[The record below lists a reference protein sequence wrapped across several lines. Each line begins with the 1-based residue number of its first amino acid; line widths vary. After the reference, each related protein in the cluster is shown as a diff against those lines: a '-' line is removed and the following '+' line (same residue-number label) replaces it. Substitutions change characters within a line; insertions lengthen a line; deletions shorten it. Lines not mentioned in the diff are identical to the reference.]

1 MQIVDLDQENDLSGS
16 TAEALLLISR
26 LSPVD
31 TSDQTKDDQVPEGLC
46 VFSELIHTTETLPGT
61 YTIKLEPNAKGV
73 VHAARH
79 LRVESNSSRK
89 LLTSSVKFNPIVTNN
104 KSGRANL
111 LGQLHGSLHSGDKIR
126 ICDLN
131 KVSHRQIQMTA
142 TSLQSQVRTRQI
154 FQRVMDQ
161 ILEGTEGETAIMDD
175 TLIAGRDVEHHDAIL
190 HKVIERATSYKLKL
204 NLQKCSV
211 RQPEVPYIRHL
222 LNSEGLKPDPSK
234 VVAVHNMPTPQ
245 TKEDLRRF
253 LGLVTYLGKFILN
266 LSELDAALRDLLKTD
281 CQPV

>member
-1 MQIVDLDQENDLSGS
+1 M
-16 TAEALLLISR
+16 ISQVAP
-26 LSPVD
+26 LKHFCKFQDYPQL
-31 TSDQTKDDQVPEGLC
+31 TLQTKPKMTKFQKDSVYFL
-46 VFSELIHTTETLPGT
+46 SLSTLPKHYLEPT
-61 YTIKLEPNAKGV
+61 QSKLEPNAKGV

-104 KSGRANL
+104 KSGRANR

-161 ILEGTEGETAIMDD
+161 ILEGTEGATAIMDD

-204 NLQKCSV
+204 NL
-211 RQPEVPYIRHL
+211 
-222 LNSEGLKPDPSK
+222 
-234 VVAVHNMPTPQ
+234 
-245 TKEDLRRF
+245 
-253 LGLVTYLGKFILN
+253 
-266 LSELDAALRDLLKTD
+266 
-281 CQPV
+281 